1 MYTMGEGELIGYT
14 DADWANDHSN
24 HRSVSG
30 YAFLYSGGVVS
41 WMSKQ
46 QSSTATSSTHAEY
59 VAAAEAAKEL
69 IWLRRLLSEL
79 REGTS
84 GPTALHIDNRAADL
98 LARNPVNHAATKHI
112 DVQYHF
118 IRECVANG
126 SVGLKLIGTNDM
138 AADIL
143 MKSLIG
149 TKHNRFC
156 LMLGMESME

>member
-1 MYTMGEGELIGYT
+1 MYMMGEGELIGYT